1 MWMVTKDGFYSVVQD
16 RGDPDRL
23 VVRGRWKKHLKVLK
37 DLLPGSRILVTPE
50 ADYPYRMFVSRED
63 WEKVLKV
70 VAVDGIDYPNFK
82 NEAHSRHGFEGWA
95 SILNEIW
102 SLVWRAGRDARPRG
116 RAKGTLLPWG
126 RGLLDPWPEY
136 RDH

>member
-1 MWMVTKDGFYSVVQD
+1 MWLVTKDGFYSVVQD

-63 WEKVLKV
+63 WEKLLKV
-70 VAVDGIDYPNFK
+70 IGELSEKEVVAREIKEREDG
-82 NEAHSRHGFEGWA
+82 R
-95 SILNEIW
+95 
-102 SLVWRAGRDARPRG
+102 
-116 RAKGTLLPWG
+116 
-126 RGLLDPWPEY
+126 
-136 RDH
+136 